1 MKPDLIIIA
10 EALGISTRL
19 ADYASLVEIRRARDA
34 LKRARR
40 HSSRVSYLGNG
51 AFGLTE
57 AMESINRGTI
67 PKRLVGDAASI
78 PELRAMLKRFNLAL
92 LAEVRRRAPNG
103 ETIRL
108 SQRDQLVKTRKE
120 SG

>member
-19 ADYASLVEIRRARDA
+19 ADYASPVEIRRARDA

-40 HSSRVSYLGNG
+40 RATRG
-51 AFGLTE
+51 AFGRTE

-67 PKRLVGDAASI
+67 PTRLVGDAAAI
-78 PELRAMLKRFNLAL
+78 PELRAALKRFELAL
-92 LAEVRRRAPNG
+92 VAELRRRGP
-103 ETIRL
+103 
-108 SQRDQLVKTRKE
+108 
-120 SG
+120 